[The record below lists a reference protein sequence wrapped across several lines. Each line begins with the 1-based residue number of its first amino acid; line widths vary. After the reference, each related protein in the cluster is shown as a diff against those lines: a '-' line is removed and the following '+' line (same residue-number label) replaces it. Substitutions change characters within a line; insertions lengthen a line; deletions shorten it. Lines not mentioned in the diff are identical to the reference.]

1 MSGRTLCLDISKASL
16 FISHVLPQ
24 FTLSPVPVPLKA
36 SVEHGHRSSGMGGF
50 LFAGRILCPLS
61 EAAPTKTA
69 KDRQHL
75 ATTGGTRTTGQAGQ
89 EGEGKSH

>member
-1 MSGRTLCLDISKASL
+1 
-16 FISHVLPQ
+16 
-24 FTLSPVPVPLKA
+24 
-36 SVEHGHRSSGMGGF
+36 MGGF
-50 LFAGRILCPLS
+50 LFAGRMLCPLS